1 MIFIYIIFSAILL
14 YYALKYGVRNGL
26 TELEANKED
35 LIYYQKNLNLF
46 EEIGNIYYSILRSQS
61 EQVDE
66 AKAIYDSFFD
76 ILFSEKG
83 KFTFEKLTENKE
95 QISKLSIEK

>member
-14 YYALKYGVRNGL
+14 YYALKYGVRNGF

-46 EEIGNIYYSILRSQS
+46 EEIGNIYYSISRSQY

-66 AKAIYDSFFD
+66 AKAIYDSSFD
-76 ILFSEKG
+76 ILFSEKR
-83 KFTFEKLTENKE
+83 E
-95 QISKLSIEK
+95 

>member
-14 YYALKYGVRNGL
+14 YYALKYGVRNGF
-26 TELEANKED
+26 TKLEVNKED

-46 EEIGNIYYSILRSQS
+46 EEIGNFYYSISRSQS

-66 AKAIYDSFFD
+66 AKAIYDSSFD
-76 ILFSEKG
+76 ILFSK
-83 KFTFEKLTENKE
+83 KKVNLYSRN
-95 QISKLSIEK
+95 